1 MNYQQQV
8 DEIVSSGKFGDLIE
22 FSYPIGYS
30 HWGVY
35 DGDGNVVH
43 FAVTDQGQLLSS
55 VRNSLQQMFPVCG
68 DLLLGE
74 TRIRRVPLRDV
85 NIPKGAHVFISNN
98 RHAFT
103 PSASQEMKLRC
114 NALIGHEFPYHLFNF
129 NCEHFATFV
138 RYGKAV
144 CNQIP
149 LRRKNVECL
158 EATTTFS
165 NIVSSKEA
173 AQDDSATTTT
183 FSNILSSKE
192 AQDDSATTTTFSN
205 IVSSKEAAQD
215 DSTTTTFSNIV
226 SSKEAAQDDST

>member
-1 MNYQQQV
+1 MKQV

-43 FAVTDQGQLLSS
+43 FAVTGENNIHSGQLLSS
-55 VRNSLQQMFPVCG
+55 VRNSLQQ
-68 DLLLGE
+68 
-74 TRIRRVPLRDV
+74 IVPLRDV

-144 CNQIP
+144 LIP
-149 LRRKNVECL
+149 IMSHFNWTKMY
-158 EATTTFS
+158 
-165 NIVSSKEA
+165 
-173 AQDDSATTTT
+173 
-183 FSNILSSKE
+183 
-192 AQDDSATTTTFSN
+192 
-205 IVSSKEAAQD
+205 
-215 DSTTTTFSNIV
+215 
-226 SSKEAAQDDST
+226 